1 MLITFS
7 ASSQVTTDFTTLGST
22 TVCGSL
28 VVKFQDLSKGN
39 PTSWLWDLGNGKIS
53 NLE

>member
-1 MLITFS
+1 MHPHKLRLILRPW
-7 ASSQVTTDFTTLGST
+7 TLQIA
-22 TVCGSL
+22 CGSL